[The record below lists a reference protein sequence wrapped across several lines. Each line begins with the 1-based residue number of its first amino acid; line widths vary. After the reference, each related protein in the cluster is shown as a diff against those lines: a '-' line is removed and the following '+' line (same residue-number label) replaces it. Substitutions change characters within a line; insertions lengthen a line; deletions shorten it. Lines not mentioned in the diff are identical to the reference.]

1 MSAMKRS
8 IRTALALAAAVILL
22 GSSVFGQESDEARSL
37 RVRERHVRTRIKA
50 LKKEQEFLLFQ
61 RTLATADSKYLILD
75 LRTGKGML
83 KYRGRILRN
92 FNCLHAGKHFPP
104 TLPKRIITLT
114 GKMDGSPG
122 RRQLVFSD
130 PLVIIQSK
138 YMSSGKAKSK
148 EGLHIMLGTKD
159 LGAIFF
165 ALEKGSLAYILN

>member
-1 MSAMKRS
+1 MSTIKTS
-8 IRTALALAAAVILL
+8 IRTALALTAAVIVLA
-22 GSSVFGQESDEARSL
+22 SSVFGQESDEARSL
-37 RVRERHVRTRIKA
+37 RQRERHIRTRIEA

-61 RTLATADSKYLILD
+61 RTLATADSKYLIFD

-92 FNCLHAGKHFPP
+92 FNCFHAGKHLPAA
-104 TLPKRIITLT
+104 LPKRIATLT
-114 GKMDGSPG
+114 GKVDGSPG
-122 RRQLVFSD
+122 RRQLVFTD

-138 YMSSGKAKSK
+138 HVSIGKAKSK
-148 EGLHIMLGTKD
+148 EGLRIMLGTKD